1 MKVRL
6 DPSLLALALMMTASV
21 GALAAVSSKV
31 LESKITASK
40 ILPASEKFV
49 VSSQGDETIISKF
62 KIERSKNAE
71 KDSKIEAVLLAKIVM
86 DADPAIKKVRT
97 RFFDKASPTTFSSI
111 TVRIGDIKS
120 FASGSIS
127 QTELLGSL
135 DQVPGTDANSGM
147 DALAPV
153 PAKVEASKLETSKEP
168 KVESQPSLAVVDGPR
183 AEERKALL
191 GRIKELQKNGINT
204 SAYEAYFASIEDA
217 AKKNDQKTTS
227 DMIDKISQNLESQE
241 KVIQRKTQSASTSS
255 GGDNLDD
262 FVDVRSANLDSAMQK
277 AFPKL
282 ASLALSTMAVPMQ
295 NAFKPKQGPMYFE
308 RLALCGHWN
317 TYGGGDTKLFM
328 ALEQAAR
335 TNSPNLPKMV
345 QGAMAKYGVRPEM
358 VEFSKRIYAL
368 KKSQQR

>member
-1 MKVRL
+1 
-6 DPSLLALALMMTASV
+6 MTAFV
-21 GALAAVSSKV
+21 GADAAVSSKV
-31 LESKITASK
+31 IESKITAAK
-40 ILPASEKFV
+40 VLPPNEKFA
-49 VSSQGDETIISKF
+49 VSLQGDEAIISKF
-62 KIERSKNAE
+62 KIERSKNAD

-86 DADPAIKKVRT
+86 DTDPTVKKVRT
-97 RFFDKASPTTFSSI
+97 RFFDKAAPTTFSSI

-120 FASGSIS
+120 FASGSIT

-135 DQVPGTDANSGM
+135 DQVTGTDANAGM
-147 DALAPV
+147 GALLPAV
-153 PAKVEASKLETSKEP
+153 TAKVESS
-168 KVESQPSLAVVDGPR
+168 KVEPMEAKAEGPPAIVVVEGPR
-183 AEERKALL
+183 ADERKALL
-191 GRIKELQKNGINT
+191 GRIKDLQKNGINT
-204 SAYEAYFASIEDA
+204 SAYEAYFVSIEDA
-217 AKKNDQKTTS
+217 AKKNDQKTTG

-241 KVIQRKTQSASTSS
+241 KVIQRKTQAASAGS

-295 NAFKPKQGPMYFE
+295 NAYKPKQGPMYFE

-317 TYGGGDTKLFM
+317 TYGGGDNKLFM
-328 ALEQAAR
+328 DLEQAAR
-335 TNSPNLPKMV
+335 TNSPSLPKMV
-345 QGAMAKYGVRPEM
+345 QAAMTKYGVRPEM

>member
-1 MKVRL
+1 MDRRITY
-6 DPSLLALALMMTASV
+6 LLFALALIVTAFV
-21 GALAAVSSKV
+21 GAFAAVSSKV
-31 LESKITASK
+31 LESKITAAK
-40 ILPASEKFV
+40 VLPANEKFQ
-49 VSSQGDETIISKF
+49 VSSQGDEAIISKF
-62 KIERSKNAE
+62 KIERSKNAD

-86 DADPAIKKVRT
+86 DADPTIKKVRT
-97 RFFDKASPTTFSSI
+97 RFFDKGAPTFSSI

-120 FASGSIS
+120 FAAGSIS

-135 DQVPGTDANSGM
+135 DQVNGTDANSGM
-147 DALAPV
+147 EALVPV
-153 PAKVEASKLETSKEP
+153 TAKVEASKLEPKDA
-168 KVESQPSLAVVDGPR
+168 KVESPPALVVVEGPR

-191 GRIKELQKNGINT
+191 GRIKDLQKNGINT
-204 SAYEAYFASIEDA
+204 SAYEAYFVSIEDA
-217 AKKNDQKTTS
+217 AKKNDQKTTG

-241 KVIQRKTQSASTSS
+241 KVIQRKTQAASAGS
-255 GGDNLDD
+255 GGDSLDD

-295 NAFKPKQGPMYFE
+295 NAYKPKQGPMYFE

-317 TYGGGDTKLFM
+317 TYGGGDNKLFM
-328 ALEQAAR
+328 ELEQAAR
-335 TNSPNLPKMV
+335 TNSPSLPKMV
-345 QGAMAKYGVRPEM
+345 QAAMTKYGVRPEM